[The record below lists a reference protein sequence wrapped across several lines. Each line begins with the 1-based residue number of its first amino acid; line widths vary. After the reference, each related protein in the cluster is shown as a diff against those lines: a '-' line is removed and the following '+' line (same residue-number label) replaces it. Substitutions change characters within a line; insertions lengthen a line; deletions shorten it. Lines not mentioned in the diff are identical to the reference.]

1 MDREFLLSIL
11 ATLFLFFLTIFVVSN
26 TLINIDM
33 NIFDGSRA
41 IESIENTQYA
51 DPIPSTSLIII
62 SGFAL
67 VIALWAFMIWHI
79 LKKEDAWDEQVI
91 REGK

>member
-1 MDREFLLSIL
+1 MYPLS
-11 ATLFLFFLTIFVVSN
+11 
-26 TLINIDM
+26 
-33 NIFDGSRA
+33 
-41 IESIENTQYA
+41 
-51 DPIPSTSLIII
+51 STSLIII

>member
-11 ATLFLFFLTIFVVSN
+11 ATLFIFFLTIFVVSN
-26 TLINIDM
+26 ILINIDM

-51 DPIPSTSLIII
+51 EPLSLTVLILLLI
-62 SGFAL
+62 FAFVVVL
-67 VIALWAFMIWHI
+67 LASVVYYI